1 MWTSN
6 PLKMHL
12 SRREIERLERAPQF
26 LRSPPFLRNPLLREQ
41 LLQRPPSRFLS
52 WRHFGFDADQFEL
65 EGGFGALFKY
75 IALFFVGMASV
86 VVFYGFLI
94 VVAAAFATDSSTVAA
109 GGAPQTALIWA
120 TGGMLL
126 IGTVQ
131 LLRFALSELP
141 MLISTYCGEH
151 RRLVGLSMVAVAA
164 LAFLLF

>member
-1 MWTSN
+1 MWTSD
-6 PLKMHL
+6 PLKLHL
-12 SRREIERLERAPQF
+12 SRREIERLGRNPQF
-26 LRSPPFLRNPLLREQ
+26 LHNPLLREQ
-41 LLQRPPSRFLS
+41 LLQRPASRFLS
-52 WRHFGFDADQFEL
+52 WRQFGFDVEQFEL

-75 IALFFVGMASV
+75 VALFFVGMASV

-94 VVAAAFATDSSTVAA
+94 VVAAAFATDGSGVAA

-141 MLISTYCGEH
+141 LLISSFCGEH
-151 RRLVGLSMVAVAA
+151 RRLVGLSVVAIAA